1 MMGIGWFLGGLLVG
15 AKGKDILGSK
25 EAKKVY
31 SKVISYGLD
40 AKDCVMESADTFRE
54 NWDDVYAEAKDMK
67 EERDRERDA
76 EKEEII
82 EDTSVEPAKKEPVA
96 KKTTTKRS
104 TSKKSAASTKSST
117 RGTGRT
123 KKNS

>member
-1 MMGIGWFLGGLLVG
+1 MIGIGWFLGGLLVG
-15 AKGKDILGSK
+15 AKGKDIFGSK

-40 AKDCVMESADTFRE
+40 AKDCVMETADTLRE
-54 NWDDVYAEAKDMK
+54 NWDDVYADAKDMK
-67 EERDRERDA
+67 DERDKEREA

-82 EDTSVEPAKKEPVA
+82 EDTSVEPEKKEA
-96 KKTTTKRS
+96 AGTKTATKRS
-104 TSKKSAASTKSST
+104 TAKKSAGSSKSST

>member
-1 MMGIGWFLGGLLVG
+1 MLGIGWFLGGLLVG
-15 AKGKDILGSK
+15 AKGKDIFGSK

-40 AKDCVMESADTFRE
+40 AKDCVMETADTLRE
-54 NWDDVYAEAKDMK
+54 NWDDVYADAKDMK
-67 EERDRERDA
+67 DERDKEKDA

-82 EDTSVEPAKKEPVA
+82 EDTSDKTEKEEA
-96 KKTTTKRS
+96 AEKKTAAKRS
-104 TSKKSAASTKSST
+104 TAKKSATASKSTT
-117 RGTGRT
+117 RGAGRA